1 MVFVVIARIAA
12 DCAISM
18 RILRGSEVLW
28 RGESEVEDAAR
39 DMGEEHRNFRK

>member
-1 MVFVVIARIAA
+1 MVFVVIAKVVA
-12 DCAISM
+12 DWAISM

-39 DMGEEHRNFRK
+39 YMGEEHRK